1 MKNEID
7 MTDEEY
13 DKMIQDDIKSKKNLL
28 IKELSLHLNISVHR

>member
-13 DKMIQDDIKSKKNLL
+13 DKMIQEDIKSKKNLL
-28 IKELSLHLNISVHR
+28 IKE

>member
-13 DKMIQDDIKSKKNLL
+13 DIMIQDDIKSKKNLL
-28 IKELSLHLNISVHR
+28 IKE